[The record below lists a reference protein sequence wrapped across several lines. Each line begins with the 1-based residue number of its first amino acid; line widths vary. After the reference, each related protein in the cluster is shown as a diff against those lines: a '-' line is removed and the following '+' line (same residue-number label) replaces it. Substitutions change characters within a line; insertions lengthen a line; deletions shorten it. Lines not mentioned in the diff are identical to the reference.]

1 MSFINKPKVAHPSL
15 PTNDLGL
22 TRRQY
27 EGSMSTLCAGCGH
40 DSVTAAIVEAC
51 WGLSLRP
58 EQLVK
63 LSGIG
68 CSSKTTAY
76 FVSGSHGFNSV
87 HGRMP
92 SIASGANAANRSL
105 TYVGVSGDGDSLS
118 IGLGQLAHAI
128 RRNVNMLYVIENN
141 GVYGLTKGQFSAS
154 ADVGT
159 KSKKGDA
166 NLQTPIDPVLLAL
179 TLGATFVARSF
190 SGDKRQLVPL
200 LQAGLRH
207 QGFAL
212 IDVLSPCVTFNDHEG
227 STKSYGFTREHY
239 HAAVEADFIPRAQEI
254 AVEYDAGES
263 KVVALHDG
271 SHVRLRKLD
280 PAAYDPAD
288 RAAAY
293 GYIESK
299 LKDGE
304 YVTGLIHVGDGSASE
319 LHAAN
324 RTAATPL
331 NRIPFE
337 RLSPGAA
344 TLGKL
349 MARYR

>member
-1 MSFINKPKVAHPSL
+1 MSYINKPKVAHPSL
-15 PTNDLGL
+15 PTNSLGL

-51 WGLSLRP
+51 WGLSLQP
-58 EQLVK
+58 DQLVK

-92 SIASGANAANRSL
+92 SIASGANAANRGL

-118 IGLGQLAHAI
+118 IGIGQLVHAI
-128 RRNVNMLYVIENN
+128 RRNVNMLYLIENN

-154 ADVGT
+154 ADIGT
-159 KSKKGDA
+159 KAKRGETNSSP
-166 NLQTPIDPVLLAL
+166 PIDPVLLAL

-190 SGDKRQLVPL
+190 SGDKAQLVPL
-200 LQAGLRH
+200 IQAGMRH
-207 QGFAL
+207 NGFAL

-239 HAAVEADFIPRAQEI
+239 HAAVEADFVPRAEEI
-254 AVEYDAGES
+254 AVDYPAGES
-263 KVVALHDG
+263 IPVSLHDG
-271 SHVRLRKLD
+271 SRVVLRKLD
-280 PAAYDPAD
+280 PTYDPTDRGAAYN
-288 RAAAY
+288 
-293 GYIESK
+293 YIENK
-299 LKDGE
+299 LKQNE
-304 YVTGLIHVGDGSASE
+304 YVTGLIHIDEADNTE
-319 LHAAN
+319 FHNLN
-324 RTAATPL
+324 RTSKLPL
-331 NRIPFE
+331 NSIPFE
-337 RLSPGAA
+337 KLSPGSAA
-344 TLGKL
+344 LDKL
-349 MARYR
+349 MGRYR